1 MSFYTALTGLNAAS
15 KELSVTANNI
25 ANSSTTGFKKS
36 SVSFGDIFASSPLQN
51 RRTAVGQGVAI
62 KGVDQQFTQGF
73 IEFSSNALDLAIT
86 GDGFFPLETADGA
99 SIYTRNGIFMLN
111 DQNQVVNSAGQSLM
125 SIPVDSLGR
134 ADFSRSM
141 QTLTIPPKTSG
152 TAVATENVAINFNL
166 PANAP
171 VPGPFDINDPDTFNA
186 STAVNVYDSNGNER
200 TLSLYYRNDGANWK
214 VHAYLDG
221 ELITDAI
228 QNANPADLVFDGAGN
243 VISNTIDLGFSL
255 GGGNLTL
262 DLSASTQ
269 IGNEFGFTSQ
279 TVDGTGEGELLG
291 IDIND
296 QGLVSASYSN
306 GTQLALGKVALVNF
320 DVPAGLRQLGDS
332 SFVATVDSGNAKIG
346 EAGGSGFGTI
356 RAGALERSNVDL
368 TEELVSMINS
378 QRKFQANAKA
388 IETSSTLAQ
397 TIINL
402 RS

>member
-36 SVSFGDIFASSPLQN
+36 SVSFGDIFASSPQQN
-51 RRTAVGQGVAI
+51 RSTAIGQGVAI

-86 GDGFFPLETADGA
+86 GDGFFPLQTPDGA
-99 SIYTRNGIFMLN
+99 SIYTRNGVFML
-111 DQNQVVNSAGQSLM
+111 DSQNRVVNSAGQSLM

-134 ADFSRSM
+134 ADFGRPM
-141 QTLTIPPKTSG
+141 QSLTIPPQTSG
-152 TAVATENVAINFNL
+152 TASATENVELAINL
-166 PANAP
+166 PANP
-171 VPGPFDINDPDTFNA
+171 NVPAAFDISNPDTFNA
-186 STAVNVYDSNGNER
+186 STAFKVYDSSGNER
-200 TLSLYYRNDGANWK
+200 TLAVYYRYTGADWE
-214 VHAYLDG
+214 VHSYLDG
-221 ELITDAI
+221 DALA
-228 QNANPADLVFDGAGN
+228 NGDPNPATLTFDAAGTVTSAPINLGA
-243 VISNTIDLGFSL
+243 DLG
-255 GGGNLTL
+255 GAALTL

-269 IGNEFGFTSQ
+269 IGTEFGFTSQ
-279 TVDGTGEGELLG
+279 AVDGTGEGQLLG

-306 GTQLALGKVALVNF
+306 GTQVALGKVALVNF
-320 DVPAGLRQLGDS
+320 DVPSNLRQLGDS
-332 SFVATVDSGNAKIG
+332 AFVATADSGDASIG
-346 EAGGSGFGTI
+346 EAGSSGFGTI